1 MIGAVTTAN
10 LSKLNY
16 RSGNSANAMENSTR
30 KMIFAGNSEESARLG
45 GDAGAFLSRTRMG
58 VETRNKSTLA
68 RSMQNAVSYVQ
79 TQEAGMRKLESIYN
93 RMTQLA
99 SLAADPFLDDGV
111 RTQLNSEFQSLK
123 QDSFDMRN
131 ETYMGNFLYDDMAAK
146 YFPVVD
152 FGQAFTD
159 KAVDGQ
165 DGLQRKNLSSPPSGW
180 TGTPEYYQLEKEV
193 HFNSGKFV
201 LEINGGGTGERY
213 ILKQGTQTIF
223 DTAGGTDSSDS
234 GNSKDMQWA
243 TGGNAYTQDFDRF
256 EIEYAPGKET
266 TFKFVPLTP
275 GNNIYVAGPD
285 ETVGTADDP
294 KKSDLPGPDKKVGT
308 LDDGYWPKNKN
319 GSPSNETVWWEDD
332 ETYDNKNLYIQQL
345 GLGTSD
351 GDNSK
356 PWNAGDDRTN
366 YLFSGDVGELKTFAA
381 NGQST
386 KLTLRVEAN
395 TIFQINATY
404 TPLEEATNNKTV
416 ESGSENNVVL
426 DAVGIGITLID
437 SSIDSVA
444 NAQSSLD
451 FLQKEIESVA
461 EQLGTIG
468 ANLSELEV
476 ATERLQNKVYLSE
489 KGLSRLG
496 QDALIEESTRFA
508 KQNIKS
514 QAATA
519 LLSQAFSI
527 SEKVLNVI
535 L

>member
-1 MIGAVTTAN
+1 
-10 LSKLNY
+10 
-16 RSGNSANAMENSTR
+16 
-30 KMIFAGNSEESARLG
+30 
-45 GDAGAFLSRTRMG
+45 
-58 VETRNKSTLA
+58 
-68 RSMQNAVSYVQ
+68 MQW
-79 TQEAGMRKLESIYN
+79 G
-93 RMTQLA
+93 
-99 SLAADPFLDDGV
+99 
-111 RTQLNSEFQSLK
+111 
-123 QDSFDMRN
+123 
-131 ETYMGNFLYDDMAAK
+131 
-146 YFPVVD
+146 
-152 FGQAFTD
+152 
-159 KAVDGQ
+159 
-165 DGLQRKNLSSPPSGW
+165 
-180 TGTPEYYQLEKEV
+180 
-193 HFNSGKFV
+193 
-201 LEINGGGTGERY
+201 
-213 ILKQGTQTIF
+213 
-223 DTAGGTDSSDS
+223 TAGS
-234 GNSKDMQWA
+234 
-243 TGGNAYTQDFDRF
+243 AYTFDFDRF

-275 GNNIYVAGPD
+275 GNKIYVTGPD
-285 ETVGTADDP
+285 GEFGNANAEEGTQEHDYAKDNPDQSDVSTWTNSKGNNAGET
-294 KKSDLPGPDKKVGT
+294 
-308 LDDGYWPKNKN
+308 
-319 GSPSNETVWWEDD
+319 EWWEDD
-332 ETYDNKNLYIQQL
+332 TTYDNKDQYIKQL
-345 GLGTSD
+345 GLGESD
-351 GDNSK
+351 GDETQ
-356 PWNAGDDRTN
+356 PWNVGDDRTN

-386 KLTLRVEAN
+386 MLTLRVEAN

-437 SSIDSVA
+437 SSIDSFA

-451 FLQKEIESVA
+451 FLRKEIESVA
-461 EQLGTIG
+461 KQLGTIG

-476 ATERLQNKVYLSE
+476 ATERLENKVYLSE

>member
-1 MIGAVTTAN
+1 MIGAVSTGN

-30 KMIFAGNSEESARLG
+30 KMIFAGNAEESARLG

-68 RSMQNAVSYVQ
+68 RSKQNAVSYVQ

-99 SLAADPFLDDGV
+99 SLAADPFVDVGV
-111 RTQLNSEFQSLK
+111 RTQLNAEFQYLK

-165 DGLQRKNLSSPPSGW
+165 DGLERKNLSSPPSGW

-223 DTAGGTDSSDS
+223 DTAGGPDSSDS

-256 EIEYAPGKET
+256 EIEYAQVRQLPSSSSLLLQVIISMLQVLMKRWEPQT
-266 TFKFVPLTP
+266 TQ
-275 GNNIYVAGPD
+275 
-285 ETVGTADDP
+285 
-294 KKSDLPGPDKKVGT
+294 KSD
-308 LDDGYWPKNKN
+308 DGNWPKNKN

-332 ETYDNKNLYIQQL
+332 VTYDNKNLYIEQL

-356 PWNAGDDRTN
+356 PWNTGDDRSN

-404 TPLEEATNNKTV
+404 TPLEEATNNKTI
-416 ESGSENNVVL
+416 EGGTSSDVVL

-444 NAQSSLD
+444 NARSSLG

-476 ATERLQNKVYLSE
+476 ATERLQNQVYLSE
-489 KGLSRLG
+489 KGLSRVG
-496 QDALIEESTRFA
+496 QDSLIEESTRFA

-519 LLSQAFSI
+519 LLSQAFSV
-527 SEKVLNVI
+527 SEKLLNVI

>member
-30 KMIFAGNSEESARLG
+30 KMIFAGNAEESARLG

-99 SLAADPFLDDGV
+99 SLAADPFVDDGV

-165 DGLQRKNLSSPPSGW
+165 DGLERKNLSSPPSGW
-180 TGTPEYYQLEKEV
+180 TGAPEYYQLEKEV

-223 DTAGGTDSSDS
+223 DTAGGPDSSDS
-234 GNSKDMQWA
+234 GGNKDMQWA
-243 TGGNAYTQDFDRF
+243 TGGNAYSQDFDRF
-256 EIEYAPGKET
+256 EIEYAPGQAT

-275 GNNIYVAGPD
+275 GNDIYVAGPD
-285 ETVGTADDP
+285 ETVGTTDDP
-294 KKSDLPGPDKKVGT
+294 KKSDGAGN
-308 LDDGYWPKNKN
+308 WPRNKN
-319 GSPSNETVWWEDD
+319 GALSSETVWWEDD
-332 ETYDNKNLYIQQL
+332 TTYDNKDQYIKQL
-345 GLGTSD
+345 GLGVSD
-351 GDNSK
+351 GDESQA
-356 PWNAGDDRTN
+356 WNTGDDRSN

-404 TPLEEATNNKTV
+404 TPLDEATNNKTV

-444 NAQSSLD
+444 NARSSLD

-468 ANLSELEV
+468 ANLSELGV
-476 ATERLQNKVYLSE
+476 ATERLQNQVYLSE
-489 KGLSRLG
+489 KGLSRVG